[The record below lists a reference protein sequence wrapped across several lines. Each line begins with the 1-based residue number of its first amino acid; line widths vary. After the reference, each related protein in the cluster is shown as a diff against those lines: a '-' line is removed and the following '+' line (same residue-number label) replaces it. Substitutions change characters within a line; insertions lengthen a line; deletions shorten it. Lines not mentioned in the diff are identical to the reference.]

1 MGQRILV
8 ALAGLSLLYPVG
20 LAAAPLRSRTSL
32 QLVLFPSGGIKQTAA
47 GPAIHPELAEKL
59 LKIKRIYIESFVDD
73 RASKVLYAMVA
84 NSLAK
89 SGRFIVTE
97 NKDKADAILK
107 GAAIEETSQELHSS
121 SDSTAVGAIAGAH
134 PGQISGDLNLVK
146 GSSCGGFAGRSAAIG
161 DPVTS
166 TGTIDHAALA
176 VRLVHSDGD
185 LIWSTTQES
194 LGAKYKGASAD
205 VADKIV
211 KQLLH
216 DLEKLDKDLEQRKTD
231 PSRP

>member
-1 MGQRILV
+1 MCQRIV
-8 ALAGLSLLYPVG
+8 MALLGLSLLHPVAS
-20 LAAAPLRSRTSL
+20 AA
-32 QLVLFPSGGIKQTAA
+32 QTAT
-47 GPAIHPELAEKL
+47 GPSIQPELAQKL
-59 LKIKRIYIESFVDD
+59 LKVKRIYIESFGDD
-73 RASKVLYAMVA
+73 QVSKVLYAMVS

-107 GAAIEETSQELHSS
+107 GAAIEKSSQELHSS
-121 SDSTAVGAIAGAH
+121 SDSTAVGAVAGGH
-134 PGQISGDLNLVK
+134 SGQISGNRNSVQ
-146 GSSCGGFAGRSAAIG
+146 GSSSGGFAGRSAAIA
-161 DPVTS
+161 DSVTS
-166 TGTIDHAALA
+166 TETIDHAALA

-185 LIWSTTQES
+185 LIWATTQES

-216 DLEKLDKDLEQRKTD
+216 DLEKLDKRDETTAPKQ
-231 PSRP
+231 